1 MVYWRVPNYERV
13 LILYYF
19 DLKFT
24 KSERYAL
31 RGRKFINFM
40 VQGLGSRVT
49 HIQFRWGLTGM
60 GELLPYQTS
69 VFVCHSKSR
78 TI

>member
-40 VQGLGSRVT
+40 VQGLASRVT
-49 HIQFRWGLTGM
+49 HVQFRWGSNRYGGALA
-60 GELLPYQTS
+60 LS
-69 VFVCHSKSR
+69 D
-78 TI
+78 